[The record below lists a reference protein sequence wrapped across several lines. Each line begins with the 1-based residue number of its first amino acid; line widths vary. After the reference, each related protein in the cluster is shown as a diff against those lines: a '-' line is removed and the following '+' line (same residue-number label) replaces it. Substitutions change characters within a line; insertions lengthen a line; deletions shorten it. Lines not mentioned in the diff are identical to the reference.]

1 MLFQHL
7 AGALWPNIFQHL
19 QHASPGR
26 LQYIVNICLIVVLPP
41 LHEKIR
47 MTKGGKS
54 ATSVIGQAVVAPHS
68 SQPIMSA
75 DTEGGLAVHVCACM
89 LMFARVCPR
98 GQYIPTLSGG
108 FV

>member
-26 LQYIVNICLIVVLPP
+26 LQYIVNICLIVVLP
-41 LHEKIR
+41 LMHEKIR
-47 MTKGGKS
+47 MTKS

-75 DTEGGLAVHVCACM
+75 DTEGGLAVCQLIKMH
-89 LMFARVCPR
+89 AR
-98 GQYIPTLSGG
+98 GQISLEQYIPTLSEG

>member
-1 MLFQHL
+1 M
-7 AGALWPNIFQHL
+7 
-19 QHASPGR
+19 
-26 LQYIVNICLIVVLPP
+26 VLPP

-75 DTEGGLAVHVCACM
+75 DTEGGLAVCQLIKAYVC
-89 LMFARVCPR
+89 
-98 GQYIPTLSGG
+98 
-108 FV
+108 